1 MVNLKLFNNLYKN
14 KKVLITGHTG
24 FKGTWL
30 SLWLIM
36 MGADVVGFSN
46 NKKTVPSLFEVL
58 KLKKKLKSYNG
69 DISNFSE
76 INKVIKKFQP
86 EVIFHLAAQALV
98 KESFKNPIQ
107 TFKSN
112 SLGTLNLLLASNQS
126 KKLKSII
133 MITSDK
139 VYKNLEI
146 KRGYKEKDI
155 LMGSDPY
162 SASKSCA
169 EIIINMYLNLFK

>member
-1 MVNLKLFNNLYKN
+1 MVNLKLFNNSYKN
-14 KKVLITGHTG
+14 RKVLITGHTG

-98 KESFKNPIQ
+98 KRVF
-107 TFKSN
+107 
-112 SLGTLNLLLASNQS
+112 
-126 KKLKSII
+126 
-133 MITSDK
+133 
-139 VYKNLEI
+139 
-146 KRGYKEKDI
+146 
-155 LMGSDPY
+155 
-162 SASKSCA
+162 
-169 EIIINMYLNLFK
+169 